1 MAQLGRRVKQIVRW
15 TICSQSPRGFMPR
28 EGEPRALPTVIDTYS
43 GRKRK
48 QQLNSIKRGG
58 MAQLVERRVRNA
70 EARGSNPLTSTTWNR
85 GRTRG
90 SFSFA

>member
-1 MAQLGRRVKQIVRW
+1 
-15 TICSQSPRGFMPR
+15 MPR

-43 GRKRK
+43 VRKRK

-70 EARGSNPLTSTTWNR
+70 EARGSNPLTSTKKCRIILIRLFLSITE
-85 GRTRG
+85 
-90 SFSFA
+90 